1 MAKCSDAAADVGAS
15 AVAVVAVHTKNAKS
29 PSKTHISFV
38 IRPDESVLIAQ
49 FLGRN
54 KRCVTTFG

>member
-1 MAKCSDAAADVGAS
+1 MAKCSAAAYVGA
-15 AVAVVAVHTKNAKS
+15 AVVVAVHTKNAKS

-49 FLGRN
+49 FLG
-54 KRCVTTFG
+54 